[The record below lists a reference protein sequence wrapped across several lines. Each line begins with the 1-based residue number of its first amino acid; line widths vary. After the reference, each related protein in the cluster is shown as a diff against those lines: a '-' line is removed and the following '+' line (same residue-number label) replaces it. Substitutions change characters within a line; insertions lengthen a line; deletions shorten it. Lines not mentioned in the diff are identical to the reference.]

1 MQSRLPNLNALRV
14 LVQVA
19 RQNSF
24 TGAAEALS
32 VTQSAVSK
40 QIAAL
45 EAELGQP
52 LFRRFHKRV
61 EITPFGQKVAD
72 LATTAFARLE
82 TGLREADAP
91 PPDQI
96 RLHGDADF
104 VELWLF
110 PRLQR
115 FETANP
121 DLRVS
126 IAVTVGMQ
134 APPTTGWDCAVFWGR
149 GDWSGFRFEA
159 LLTNTVFPVAAP
171 DYFATLN
178 RAPRM
183 ADIPERHL
191 IHDQTRTWWRAFR
204 EAEGEYELDPT
215 AGRIYNRTAL
225 CLTAAARGDGVTIG
239 DEVTTKPLLASGALT
254 CPFDTRLPSP
264 DAYYLAYSKTNPSKP
279 VDRFANWLREEAG
292 KHTDYF
298 REFWTAQTTR

>member
-24 TGAAEALS
+24 TGAAEALG

-91 PPDQI
+91 TPDQI

-110 PRLQR
+110 PRLPS

-126 IAVTVGMQ
+126 ITVTVGMQ

-149 GDWSGFRFEA
+149 GDWSGLRFES
-159 LLTNTVFPVAAP
+159 LLTNAVFPVASP
-171 DYFATLN
+171 DYFASLD
-178 RAPRM
+178 RAPRLS
-183 ADIPERHL
+183 DIPERHL

-204 EAEGEYELDPT
+204 EASGDRDFDPN
-215 AGRIYNRTAL
+215 AGRLYNRSSL
-225 CLTAAARGDGVTIG
+225 CLAAATRGDGVTIG
-239 DEVTTKPLLASGALT
+239 DEVTTQRLIESGKLV
-254 CPFDTRLPSP
+254 CPFQTRMPSP
-264 DAYYLAYSKTNPSKP
+264 DAYFLAYLGSEPPSKA
-279 VDRFANWLREEAG
+279 VHRFSKWLHAEAEA
-292 KHTDYF
+292 HRAF
-298 REFWTAQTTR
+298 FNAFWQRN